1 MHTFA
6 WSLTWICGDGNI
18 LGKFYEKWGKVFFFD
33 TSQTGENSRNAMKY
47 RPQLRSCSKTGK
59 WIELAGHW
67 HRWMII
73 PFYARI
79 KSDIDILP
87 AATYQYSDEYK
98 QKTATST
105 CAWCLMLESR
115 VSKLWPACQT
125 GLRSHFVKSEK
136 INFYEKFFDLVECNI
151 SRNNHIT

>member
-1 MHTFA
+1 
-6 WSLTWICGDGNI
+6 
-18 LGKFYEKWGKVFFFD
+18 
-33 TSQTGENSRNAMKY
+33 MKY
-47 RPQLRSCSKTGK
+47 RPQLRSCSKPGK

-67 HRWMII
+67 QRWMII

-87 AATYQYSDEYK
+87 AVTYQYSDEYK

-105 CAWCLMLESR
+105 CACCLMLESR

-125 GLRSHFVKSEK
+125 GLRNHFVKSEK
-136 INFYEKFFDLVECNI
+136 NKFIWKIFWFGRMQHIPKQSCYVRCLALEMLCNSLRDPLENVWRPCCKATMCI
-151 SRNNHIT
+151 QLLICL